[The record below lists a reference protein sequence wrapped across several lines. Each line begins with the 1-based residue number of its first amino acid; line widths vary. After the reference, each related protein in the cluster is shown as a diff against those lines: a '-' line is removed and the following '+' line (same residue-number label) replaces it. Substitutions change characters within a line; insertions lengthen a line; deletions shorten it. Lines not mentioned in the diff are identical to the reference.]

1 MDLILKRFR
10 DAAGKFPKY
19 FAISMGLSLF
29 LAILNA
35 AIPWGIKEFL
45 AKITDKN
52 NYHTIV
58 VGMIFFALFF
68 GVRMLVN
75 MAWYVSL
82 DQFGGRYIED
92 LTISLEEAL
101 AKTYYDKIE
110 NMQPSIIRNIMYTD
124 VLNVF
129 RTIGHHI
136 PSIIGSLAVVFVSLI
151 VSFFFDINMTLFICV
166 SIGIGLFLSWCS
178 RAVLAKT
185 AGQTNMVLKKHDQ
198 WCTQFVDMLQVIQN
212 NPIYD
217 YYAKRTSDNLN
228 EFIRTSVKEDT
239 RSVFWNGLVSGYNR
253 LFSIA
258 LSAILAIPV
267 AGNSISNLVFFTMI
281 ADLIMEHSQSVEQLF
296 QQIVKTQISFE
307 NVEQVILLPEAGG
320 RKTISHINE
329 IKFNNVSFSYME
341 SYKVLDDV
349 CCTLKKGEII
359 RLEGDNGSGKST
371 FLKLLAGMYSP
382 SSGSIVI
389 DGNSILEL
397 DHESLKKK
405 IMYINQEEKCLNE
418 TFRRYLETMIHRVI
432 PDQVY
437 DELIEFVDLPND
449 ERIIKGNGSSLS
461 VGQRKKL
468 YAMRLF
474 LQFDQADIIIL
485 DELTAGLDLNTKE
498 KVYSRLLDMV
508 NKQKKILIL
517 VDHTPLKLVPFTKV
531 FHFEAGRLTI
541 K

>member
-198 WCTQFVDMLQVIQN
+198 WCTQFVDMLQVVQN
-212 NPIYD
+212 NPIYN

-320 RKTISHINE
+320 RKTISQINE

-449 ERIIKGNGSSLS
+449 QRIIKGNGSSLS

-474 LQFDQADIIIL
+474 LQFDQADVIIL

-508 NKQKKILIL
+508 NEQKKILIL
-517 VDHTPLKLVPFTKV
+517 VDHTPLKLVPFTKI